1 MKMVP
6 FDRKV
11 KYTFFFM
18 VQPKKDLL
26 IEIFLLIAYTESGY
40 SEARLSKFR
49 HFGTI
54 LKVLGKFV
62 RFYSVSGKILIL
74 LLQKM
79 FYYWA
84 SFRCFKWPNTS
95 T

>member
-1 MKMVP
+1 MVP

-26 IEIFLLIAYTESGY
+26 IEIFLIIAYTESGY

-54 LKVLGKFV
+54 LKVL
-62 RFYSVSGKILIL
+62 VSWMLKER
-74 LLQKM
+74 K
-79 FYYWA
+79 
-84 SFRCFKWPNTS
+84 KWNEW
-95 T
+95 